1 MEKTYSIGT
10 FAKMT
15 NVTPRTLHY
24 YDEIGLLVAKRTEAG
39 HRYYTK
45 DDLITLQRIVSL
57 KFLGYPLE
65 TIKELLTKEKW
76 DTADYFTFQRNEMI
90 KKRDQLNH
98 AIRLLEHAQQL
109 IEAKG
114 ELDPDI
120 FFLLI
125 NSVQMEEEHKR
136 WLKEHIPEHLVDQLY
151 EMTEEQQLELE
162 KQFIEIAERLKSLDL
177 DDPASEELQQCI
189 EEFFTVAEK
198 ALSQDLIDFMS
209 MMEEVEFTDK
219 EAWLFPSYLFT
230 PEEEEKL
237 GKAVEY
243 YLQKAGDR
251 FGKKDRT

>member
-1 MEKTYSIGT
+1 MEKHYSIGT
-10 FAKMT
+10 FSKMT

-57 KFLGYPLE
+57 KFLGYSLE
-65 TIKELLTKEKW
+65 TIQELLTKEKW
-76 DTADYFTFQRNEMI
+76 DTAEYFTFQRKEMI

-98 AIRLLEHAQQL
+98 SIRLLEHAQNL
-109 IEAKG
+109 IEEKG

-125 NSVQMEEEHKR
+125 NSVQMEEEHKK
-136 WLKEHIPEHLVDQLY
+136 WLKEYVPEHLVDQLY
-151 EMTEEQQLELE
+151 EMSEEQQHELE
-162 KQFIEIAERLKSLDL
+162 KQFLEIVDRLKSMNL
-177 DDPASEELQQCI
+177 DDPTSEELQQCI
-189 EEFFTVAEK
+189 DEFFSITKDVIN
-198 ALSQDLIDFMS
+198 QDLIEFLATMDD
-209 MMEEVEFTDK
+209 VEFTDQD
-219 EAWLFPSYLFT
+219 EWLFPAYLFT

-243 YLQKAGDR
+243 YLKNAGDLY
-251 FGKKDRT
+251 GKKN